1 MSDTPSPP
9 IPDEMLNQIT
19 KKSRKKNLVICESP
33 AKIKKIQSFLGDS
46 YIVKA
51 SFGHIRDLEKKSI
64 SVDVENGFTPTY
76 VVSNGKDKVVRDLKS
91 EMKKCDKLWL
101 ASDFDREGE
110 SIGWHVQNVLKVPS
124 EKTKRIIFTEITK
137 KAIQEAVKNPTTL
150 DINMFYSQQARRVL
164 DRVIG
169 YLISPILWNQIQS
182 SYKEKKSLSAGRVQS
197 VVVKLI
203 IERENI
209 IKEFEG
215 KPYYKTHGMFELPI
229 SKKKTLTLEAEY
241 SKDIEKRKS
250 LDKLFELWK
259 LNKFFIQDIKTK
271 NTTRKPPQPFI
282 TSTLQQEASSKLG
295 ISPKETMSIAQKLYE
310 NGHITYMRTDSL
322 ALSDD
327 ALNDIKKKVTK
338 EFGEDYYQETKYK
351 SKDKNSQEAHEA
363 CRPCKFS
370 KHTLESLE
378 NITYRENRL
387 YKLIWTRTVMSQ
399 MKPAKVEITNIKIGF
414 KDQDDK
420 VNKNNFTSKKEFIVF
435 DGFLKANDIFKKSQD
450 DLEEK
455 EEENEEEN
463 QVEQLEKDGKKILE
477 KLKKDMECQ
486 YVKIISSEKYPRPP
500 QARFTEASLIKKLD
514 ELGIGRPS
522 TYSSMVTTVQ
532 DRNYIEKKSIEGKEV
547 KVEVLKLEKDD
558 IEVKEE
564 KTKIG
569 GDKNKLFPTSIGE
582 IVNKFLVDNFS
593 EIIDYQFTAYVEE
606 ELDLIAKGEKP
617 WNGIVQEIYDMIKP
631 KLPTNSSETQ
641 KEKDK
646 YRRSLGEDPETGLE
660 VLTYIG
666 KYGPLVQ
673 LKDTGSNNK
682 FAPLK
687 DIKIEDVTLEQ
698 ALELLKY
705 PKTLGKYDKKVVT
718 LNRGQYG
725 LYLKYDKKNYSVE
738 EEMDIKQAK
747 EFLKGKLE
755 EGTTSESVPEK
766 KSGEIRKIGEVSIR
780 TGKYGP
786 YFNFNGKNYNI
797 PKSYNPDTLTMDQ
810 VHELIKKKKEY
821 LKSKEK

>member
-9 IPDEMLNQIT
+9 IPDEMLEQIT

-51 SFGHIRDLEKKSI
+51 SFGHIRDLEKKNI
-64 SVDVENGFTPTY
+64 SVDLENGFTPTY

-203 IERENI
+203 IERENL

-215 KPYYKTHGMFELPI
+215 NPYYKTHGIFELPI

-327 ALNDIKKKVTK
+327 ALNDIKKKVSK

-420 VNKNNFTSKKEFIVF
+420 VHKNNFISKKEFIVF
-435 DGFLKANDIFKKSQD
+435 DGFLKANEIFKKSQD

-547 KVEVLKLEKDD
+547 NVEVLKLEKDD
-558 IEVKEE
+558 LEVKEE

-631 KLPTNSSETQ
+631 KLPTNSTETQ

-725 LYLKYDKKNYSVE
+725 LYLKYDKKNYSLE
-738 EEMDIKQAK
+738 EEIDLKQAK

-755 EGTTSESVPEK
+755 EGTTSESATEK